1 MYHKI
6 MKRLLFIIGAFMTLT
21 AAAQSLEE
29 CQQAA
34 TRNYPLIKQY
44 DLIER
49 TTDYT
54 VSNIGKAW
62 LPQVTA
68 TAQATYQSDVAAW
81 PEQMQTMLDQMGV
94 DLKGLRKDQY
104 RVGIDVNQTLYDGGT
119 ISSRAAVARE
129 QGNVDAAQ
137 TSVNLYAIRQRV
149 NEMYFALLLLDD
161 NIQLNNNV
169 QQVLETSEKKLQ
181 SMYKHGTAAQSDY
194 HAIRAER
201 LGLVQ
206 QLSALNSQRRA
217 LARMLSAFCGIE
229 VTAPVKPAA
238 TDVAT
243 SVNNRP
249 ELALF
254 DSQLRLAD
262 ARDRQL
268 DAQLLPR
275 LNLFASGFYGY
286 PGYNMFED
294 MMSHRWSLNGMV
306 GVKLNWNIGAL
317 YTRKGDK
324 ATVALQR
331 QMIETNRETFLY
343 NNRLDQIRLDEELA
357 LYRDLAR
364 QDDEI
369 IELRTSVRK
378 AAESRM
384 NHGIIDVND
393 LIKEINNEHNA
404 LVTRSTHEI
413 EALKRLYDLRY
424 TLNN

>member
-1 MYHKI
+1 
-6 MKRLLFIIGAFMTLT
+6 MKRLLFIIGTLMTLT

-34 TRNYPLIKQY
+34 SRNYPLIKQY

-81 PEQMQTMLDQMGV
+81 PEQMQTMLDQMGI
-94 DLKGLRKDQY
+94 DLKGLKKDQY

-149 NEMYFALLLLDD
+149 NEMYFALLLLDE

-169 QQVLETSEKKLQ
+169 QEVLQTSEKKLQ

-201 LGLVQ
+201 LSLVQ

-243 SVNNRP
+243 ASNNRP

-262 ARDRQL
+262 ARERQL

-275 LNLFASGFYGY
+275 LNLFASGYYGY

-324 ATVALQR
+324 ANVALQR

-413 EALKRLYDLRY
+413 EALKRLYDLRF

>member
-1 MYHKI
+1 
-6 MKRLLFIIGAFMTLT
+6 MKRLLFIIGTLMTLT

-34 TRNYPLIKQY
+34 SRNYPLIKQY

-81 PEQMQTMLDQMGV
+81 PEQMQTMLDQMGI
-94 DLKGLRKDQY
+94 DLKGLKKDQY

-149 NEMYFALLLLDD
+149 NEMYFALLLLDE

-169 QQVLETSEKKLQ
+169 QEVLQTSEKKLQ

-201 LGLVQ
+201 LSLVQ

-238 TDVAT
+238 TDVAAAA
-243 SVNNRP
+243 NNRP

-262 ARDRQL
+262 ARERQL

-275 LNLFASGFYGY
+275 LNLFASGYYGY

-324 ATVALQR
+324 ANVALQR

-413 EALKRLYDLRY
+413 EALKRLYDLRF

>member
-1 MYHKI
+1 
-6 MKRLLFIIGAFMTLT
+6 MKRLLFIIGALMTLT

-34 TRNYPLIKQY
+34 SRNYPLIKQY

-81 PEQMQTMLDQMGV
+81 PEQMQTMLDQMGI
-94 DLKGLRKDQY
+94 DLKGLKKDQY

-149 NEMYFALLLLDD
+149 NEMYFALLLLDE

-169 QQVLETSEKKLQ
+169 QEVLQTSEKKLQ

-201 LGLVQ
+201 LSLVQ

-243 SVNNRP
+243 ASNNRP

-262 ARDRQL
+262 ARERQL

-275 LNLFASGFYGY
+275 LNLFASGYYGY

-324 ATVALQR
+324 ANVALQR

-413 EALKRLYDLRY
+413 EALKRLYDLRF

>member
-1 MYHKI
+1 
-6 MKRLLFIIGAFMTLT
+6 MKRLLFIIGALMTLT

-34 TRNYPLIKQY
+34 SRNYPLIKQY

-81 PEQMQTMLDQMGV
+81 PEQMQTMLDQMGI
-94 DLKGLRKDQY
+94 DLKGLKKDQY

-149 NEMYFALLLLDD
+149 NEMYFALLLLDE

-169 QQVLETSEKKLQ
+169 QEVLQTSEKKLQ

-201 LGLVQ
+201 LSLVQ

-238 TDVAT
+238 TDVAAA
-243 SVNNRP
+243 SNNRP

-262 ARDRQL
+262 ARERQL

-275 LNLFASGFYGY
+275 LNLFASGYYGY

-324 ATVALQR
+324 ANVALQR

-413 EALKRLYDLRY
+413 EALKRLYDLRF

>member
-1 MYHKI
+1 
-6 MKRLLFIIGAFMTLT
+6 MKRLLFIIGTLMTLT

-34 TRNYPLIKQY
+34 SRNYPLIKQY

-81 PEQMQTMLDQMGV
+81 PEQMQTMLDQMGI
-94 DLKGLRKDQY
+94 DLKGLKKDQY

-149 NEMYFALLLLDD
+149 NEMYFALLLLDE

-169 QQVLETSEKKLQ
+169 QEVLQTSEKKLQ

-201 LGLVQ
+201 LSLVQ

-243 SVNNRP
+243 AANNRP

-262 ARDRQL
+262 ARERQL

-275 LNLFASGFYGY
+275 LNLFASGYYGY

-324 ATVALQR
+324 ANVALQR

-343 NNRLDQIRLDEELA
+343 NNRLDQIRLDEGLA

-413 EALKRLYDLRY
+413 EALKRLYDLRF

>member
-1 MYHKI
+1 
-6 MKRLLFIIGAFMTLT
+6 MKRLLFIIGALMTLT

-34 TRNYPLIKQY
+34 SRNYPLIKQY

-54 VSNIGKAW
+54 VSNIGKTW

-68 TAQATYQSDVAAW
+68 TAQATYQSNVAAW

-94 DLKGLRKDQY
+94 DLKGLKKDQY

-149 NEMYFALLLLDD
+149 NEMYFALLLLDE

-169 QQVLETSEKKLQ
+169 QEVLQTSEKKLQ

-201 LGLVQ
+201 LSLVQ

-243 SVNNRP
+243 ASNNRP

-262 ARDRQL
+262 ARERQL

-275 LNLFASGFYGY
+275 LNLFASGYYGY

-324 ATVALQR
+324 ANVALQR

-413 EALKRLYDLRY
+413 EALKRLYDLRF

>member
-1 MYHKI
+1 
-6 MKRLLFIIGAFMTLT
+6 MKRLLFIIGALMTLT

-34 TRNYPLIKQY
+34 SRNYPLIKQY

-94 DLKGLRKDQY
+94 DLKGLKKDQY

-149 NEMYFALLLLDD
+149 NEMYFALLLLDE

-169 QQVLETSEKKLQ
+169 QEVLQTSEKKLQ

-201 LGLVQ
+201 LSLVQ

-243 SVNNRP
+243 ASNNRP

-262 ARDRQL
+262 ARERQL

-275 LNLFASGFYGY
+275 LNLFASGYYGY

-294 MMSHRWSLNGMV
+294 MISHRWSLNGMV

-324 ATVALQR
+324 ANVALQR

-413 EALKRLYDLRY
+413 EALKRLYDLRF